1 MELIIFFIIGALAGF
16 AAGLF
21 GVGGGTIIV
30 PLLFI
35 VFTQMGYPTDSIMHL
50 ALGTSLATIIVTSIS
65 SLMAHNKKGSV
76 MWPVFKNLAPGMAL
90 GCFFG
95 AGVAGKIS
103 GTHLQIIVGIFLL
116 WVAYR
121 MFSKSKKPSAQSQ
134 QSATAANDLSASDT
148 NSNININSADA
159 TAVTLPSTPN
169 QLAAGGVI
177 GIASAIFGIGG
188 GSLTVPYLTHYGVVM
203 QKAVGTS
210 AACGL
215 PIAIAGALGFMI
227 FGMQQQLD
235 VPNTIGFVHLYA
247 FLGIASMSFI
257 TAKLGAK
264 VAHILSPQ
272 LLKRCFAILLT
283 VVGCYFLFKAYMS

>member
-1 MELIIFFIIGALAGF
+1 MELITFLVIGALAGF

-35 VFTQMGYPTDSIMHL
+35 VFTQMGYSPDVIMHL

-95 AGVAGKIS
+95 AGVAGLIS
-103 GTHLQIIVGIFLL
+103 GIHLQIIVGIFLL

-121 MFSKSKKPSAQSQ
+121 MFAKAKNQ
-134 QSATAANDLSASDT
+134 TAASTSNTPDQDT
-148 NSNININSADA
+148 QFNEIA
-159 TAVTLPSTPN
+159 LPSTPK

-188 GSLTVPYLTHYGVVM
+188 GSLTVPYLTRYGVVM

-215 PIAIAGALGFMI
+215 PIAIAGALGFMF
-227 FGMQQQLD
+227 FGMQQKID
-235 VPNTIGFVHLYA
+235 VPNTIGFVHIYA
-247 FLGIASMSFI
+247 FLGISVMSFF

-264 VAHILSPQ
+264 VAHILSPAM
-272 LLKRCFAILLT
+272 LKKCFSVLLT
-283 VVGCYFLFKAYMS
+283 IVGCYFLYKGLR

>member
-1 MELIIFFIIGALAGF
+1 MEILIFLIIGALAGF

-35 VFTQMGYPTDSIMHL
+35 VFTQMDYPADNVMHL
-50 ALGTSLATIIVTSIS
+50 ALGTSLATIIITSIS
-65 SLMAHNKKGSV
+65 SLMAHNKKGAV
-76 MWPVFKNLAPGMAL
+76 LWPVFKNLTPGLAL

-95 AGVAGKIS
+95 AGIAGQIS
-103 GTHLQIIVGIFLL
+103 GLYLQLIVGVFLL
-116 WVAYR
+116 WVAFN
-121 MFSKSKKPSAQSQ
+121 MFIGGKKKVASH
-134 QSATAANDLSASDT
+134 ATTVSETNNANPD
-148 NSNININSADA
+148 
-159 TAVTLPSTPN
+159 LPSKPK

-188 GSLTVPYLTHYGVVM
+188 GSLTVPYLTRYNVVM

-227 FGMQQQLD
+227 FGLQED
-235 VPNTIGFVHLYA
+235 VNVPNTIGFVHIYA
-247 FLGIASMSFI
+247 FLGIASMSFF

-264 VAHILSPQ
+264 VAHILSPEILKKCFSV
-272 LLKRCFAILLT
+272 LLF
-283 VVGCYFLFKAYMS
+283 VVGLYFLYKGLV

>member
-1 MELIIFFIIGALAGF
+1 MELIIFLIIGALAGF

-35 VFTQMGYPTDSIMHL
+35 VFTQMGYSPDNIMHL

-65 SLMAHNKKGSV
+65 SLMAHNKKGAV
-76 MWPVFKNLAPGMAL
+76 MWPVFKNLVPGLAI

-95 AGVAGKIS
+95 AGIAGQIS
-103 GTHLQIIVGIFLL
+103 GLYLQIIVGVFLL
-116 WVAYR
+116 WVAYN
-121 MFSKSKKPSAQSQ
+121 MFFGGKKQVNSHINNSSNAKD
-134 QSATAANDLSASDT
+134 ANPE
-148 NSNININSADA
+148 
-159 TAVTLPSTPN
+159 LPSKPK

-188 GSLTVPYLTHYGVVM
+188 GSLTVPYLTRYGVVM

-215 PIAIAGALGFMI
+215 PIAIAGALGFMF
-227 FGMQQQLD
+227 FGMQQQVD
-235 VPNTIGFVHLYA
+235 VPNTIGFVHVYA
-247 FLGIASMSFI
+247 FLGISIMSFF
-257 TAKLGAK
+257 TAKIGAK
-264 VAHILSPQ
+264 VAHILSPE
-272 LLKRCFAILLT
+272 LLKKCFAVLLT
-283 VVGCYFLFKAYMS
+283 IVGCYFLYKGLR

>member
-1 MELIIFFIIGALAGF
+1 MEILIFLIIGALAGF

-35 VFTQMGYPTDSIMHL
+35 VFTQMDYPADNVMHL
-50 ALGTSLATIIVTSIS
+50 ALGTSLATIIITSIS
-65 SLMAHNKKGSV
+65 SLMAHNKKGAV
-76 MWPVFKNLAPGMAL
+76 LWPVFKNLTPGLAL

-95 AGVAGKIS
+95 AGIAGQIS
-103 GTHLQIIVGIFLL
+103 GLYLQLIVGVFLL
-116 WVAYR
+116 WVAFN
-121 MFSKSKKPSAQSQ
+121 MFIGGKKKVASH
-134 QSATAANDLSASDT
+134 ATTVSETNNANPD
-148 NSNININSADA
+148 
-159 TAVTLPSTPN
+159 LPSKPK

-188 GSLTVPYLTHYGVVM
+188 GSLTVPYLTRYNVVM

-227 FGMQQQLD
+227 FGLQED
-235 VPNTIGFVHLYA
+235 VNVPNTIGFVHIYA
-247 FLGIASMSFI
+247 FLGIASMSFF
-257 TAKLGAK
+257 TAKVGAK
-264 VAHILSPQ
+264 VAHILSPE
-272 LLKRCFAILLT
+272 LLKKCFSVLLF
-283 VVGCYFLFKAYMS
+283 VVGCYFLYKGLV

>member
-1 MELIIFFIIGALAGF
+1 MEILIFLIIGALAGF

-35 VFTQMGYPTDSIMHL
+35 VFTQMGYSPDNIMHL

-65 SLMAHNKKGSV
+65 SLMAHNKKGAV
-76 MWPVFKNLAPGMAL
+76 MWPVFKNLAPGLAI
-90 GCFFG
+90 GCFLG
-95 AGVAGKIS
+95 AGIAGQIS
-103 GTHLQIIVGIFLL
+103 GLYLQLIVGVFLL
-116 WVAYR
+116 WVAYK
-121 MFSKSKKPSAQSQ
+121 MFFGGKKQV
-134 QSATAANDLSASDT
+134 AANISSAGGA
-148 NSNININSADA
+148 NDA
-159 TAVTLPSTPN
+159 NPELPSKPK

-177 GIASAIFGIGG
+177 GVASAIFGIGG
-188 GSLTVPYLTHYGVVM
+188 GSLTVPYLTRYGVVM

-227 FGMQQQLD
+227 FGMQQQVD
-235 VPNTIGFVHLYA
+235 VPNTIGFVHIYA
-247 FLGIASMSFI
+247 FLGIASMSFF
-257 TAKLGAK
+257 TAKVGAK

-272 LLKRCFAILLT
+272 LLKKCFAILLT
-283 VVGCYFLFKAYMS
+283 VVGFYFLYKGLV

>member
-1 MELIIFFIIGALAGF
+1 MELIIFLIIGALAGF
-16 AAGLF
+16 TAGLF

-35 VFTQMGYPTDSIMHL
+35 VFTQMGYSPDNIMHL

-65 SLMAHNKKGSV
+65 SLMAHHKKGAV
-76 MWPVFKNLAPGMAL
+76 MWPVFKNLAPGLAI

-95 AGVAGKIS
+95 AGIAGQIS
-103 GTHLQIIVGIFLL
+103 GLYLQLIVGVFLL
-116 WVAYR
+116 WVAYK
-121 MFSKSKKPSAQSQ
+121 MFFGGKKQVASSINNANG
-134 QSATAANDLSASDT
+134 ANHADTA
-148 NSNININSADA
+148 
-159 TAVTLPSTPN
+159 LPSKPK

-188 GSLTVPYLTHYGVVM
+188 GSLTVPYLTRYGVVM

-215 PIAIAGALGFMI
+215 PIAIAGALGFMF
-227 FGMQQQLD
+227 FGMQQQVN
-235 VPNTIGFVHLYA
+235 VPNTIGFVHIYA
-247 FLGIASMSFI
+247 FLGISIMSFF

-264 VAHILSPQ
+264 VAHILSPE
-272 LLKRCFAILLT
+272 LLKKCFALLLT
-283 VVGCYFLFKAYMS
+283 VVGCYFLYKGLV

>member
-1 MELIIFFIIGALAGF
+1 MELIIFLIIGALAGF

-35 VFTQMGYPTDSIMHL
+35 VFTQMGYDPDTIMHL

-95 AGVAGKIS
+95 AGLAGQIS
-103 GTHLQIIVGIFLL
+103 GLHLQIIVGIFLL

-121 MFSKSKKPSAQSQ
+121 MFFGNKKPAT
-134 QSATAANDLSASDT
+134 SATNTSNASV
-148 NSNININSADA
+148 A
-159 TAVTLPSTPN
+159 LPSTPK

-188 GSLTVPYLTHYGVVM
+188 GSLTVPYLTRYGVVM

-215 PIAIAGALGFMI
+215 PIAVAGALGFML
-227 FGMQQQLD
+227 FGMQQKVD
-235 VPNTIGFVHLYA
+235 VPNTIGFVHIYA
-247 FLGIASMSFI
+247 FLGISVMSFF

-264 VAHILSPQ
+264 VAHILSPAM
-272 LLKRCFAILLT
+272 LKKCFAILLT
-283 VVGCYFLFKAYMS
+283 VVGCYFLYKGLR

>member
-1 MELIIFFIIGALAGF
+1 MELLIFLIIGALAGF

-35 VFTQMGYPTDSIMHL
+35 VFTQMDYSPDAVMHL

-76 MWPVFKNLAPGMAL
+76 LWPVFKNLAPGMAL
-90 GCFFG
+90 GCFLG
-95 AGVAGKIS
+95 AGIAGQIS
-103 GTHLQIIVGIFLL
+103 GLYLQLIVGVFLL
-116 WVAYR
+116 WVAYK
-121 MFSKSKKPSAQSQ
+121 MFMGGKKKVAGN
-134 QSATAANDLSASDT
+134 TADNIDNANS
-148 NSNININSADA
+148 SNP
-159 TAVTLPSTPN
+159 VLPSKPK

-188 GSLTVPYLTHYGVVM
+188 GSLTVPYLTRYDVIM

-215 PIAIAGALGFMI
+215 PIAIAGALGFMF
-227 FGMQQQLD
+227 FGMQQQAN
-235 VPNTIGFVHLYA
+235 VPNTIGFVHIYA
-247 FLGIASMSFI
+247 FLGISIMSFF

-264 VAHILSPQ
+264 VAHILSPE
-272 LLKRCFAILLT
+272 LLKKCFSVLLF
-283 VVGCYFLFKAYMS
+283 VVGLYFLYKGLV

>member
-1 MELIIFFIIGALAGF
+1 MEILIFLIIGALAGF

-35 VFTQMGYPTDSIMHL
+35 VFTQMDYSPDSIMHL

-65 SLMAHNKKGSV
+65 SLMAHNKKGAV
-76 MWPVFKNLAPGMAL
+76 MWPVFKNLAPGLAL
-90 GCFFG
+90 GCFLG
-95 AGVAGKIS
+95 AGIAGQIS
-103 GTHLQIIVGIFLL
+103 GLYLQLIVGVFLL
-116 WVAYR
+116 WVAYK
-121 MFSKSKKPSAQSQ
+121 MFFAGKKPVASHANNSSGANGVSSA
-134 QSATAANDLSASDT
+134 NY
-148 NSNININSADA
+148 NNP
-159 TAVTLPSTPN
+159 VLPSKPK

-188 GSLTVPYLTHYGVVM
+188 GSLTVPYLTRYNVVM

-215 PIAIAGALGFMI
+215 PIAIAGALGFMF
-227 FGMQQQLD
+227 FGMQQQVD
-235 VPNTIGFVHLYA
+235 VPNTIGFVHIYA
-247 FLGIASMSFI
+247 FLGISIMSFF

-264 VAHILSPQ
+264 VAHILSPE
-272 LLKRCFAILLT
+272 LLKKCFAILLT
-283 VVGCYFLFKAYMS
+283 VVGFYFLYKGLV